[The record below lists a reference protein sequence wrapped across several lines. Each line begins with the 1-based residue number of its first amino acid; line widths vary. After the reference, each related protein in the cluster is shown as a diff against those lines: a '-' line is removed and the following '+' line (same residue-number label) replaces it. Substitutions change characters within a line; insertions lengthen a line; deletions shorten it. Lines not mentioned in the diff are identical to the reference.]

1 MTQPISAREAL
12 IVEAI
17 GELQLLLDRL
27 EAVAPALEA
36 ASKELGD
43 VSAGLAGQ
51 ADAIEARIA
60 TCADAATALA
70 VKHVARQAHEIAR
83 AASCAEAQAMQTA
96 GRALFQAELGP
107 TLQLLA
113 GSINTIQRRASMWQ
127 AGWGAIAITAVTTSA
142 LTWVLGC
149 LVLPR

>member
-1 MTQPISAREAL
+1 MIQPVSAREAL

-27 EAVAPALEA
+27 EAVAPALES

-51 ADAIEARIA
+51 ANAIETRIA
-60 TCADAATALA
+60 ACADAATALA

-83 AASCAEAQAMQTA
+83 TASCAETQAMQAA

-107 TLQLLA
+107 ALHRLA
-113 GSINTIQRRASMWQ
+113 GSIDTVQRRASMWQ
-127 AGWGAIAITAVTTSA
+127 TGWGAIAITAVTTSA
-142 LTWVLGC
+142 LTWVLAD
-149 LVLPR
+149 LVLAR